1 MTKREIIED
10 LYDDVLFM
18 DDYDDCIVGIM
29 ERFGMYPVVV
39 YDKQKI
45 LSKLMSEGMSDEEA
59 YKFFEFNQLGA
70 WVGEFT
76 PAFIDFL
83 DLE

>member
-29 ERFGMYPVVV
+29 ERFGMDPVVV

-45 LSKLMSEGMSDEEA
+45 LSKLISEGMSDEEA
-59 YKFFEFNQLGA
+59 YEFFEFNQLGA